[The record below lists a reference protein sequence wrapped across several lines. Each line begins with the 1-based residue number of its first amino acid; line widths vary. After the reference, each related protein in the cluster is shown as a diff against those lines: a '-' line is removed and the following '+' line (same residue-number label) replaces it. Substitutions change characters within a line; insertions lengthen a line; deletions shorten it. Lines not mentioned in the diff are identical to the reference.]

1 MQLYTTTA
9 SGGRE
14 GNWKKRITISK
25 FCETTFLL
33 QYFWGQNKVEKVL
46 HLQWKTEYILR
57 IAAIDT
63 ELAMYALTL
72 VNKCLY
78 GIPDQDTFYDQT
90 DYMEELNMTSIIESL
105 TSLDSAEG
113 MDSSL
118 MQQVQL
124 YNVALK
130 QEDGEPVTEDEIS
143 YLDEDATESGLR
155 TTLRAKADKGKRNKH
170 FQERKSLR

>member
-1 MQLYTTTA
+1 
-9 SGGRE
+9 
-14 GNWKKRITISK
+14 
-25 FCETTFLL
+25 
-33 QYFWGQNKVEKVL
+33 
-46 HLQWKTEYILR
+46 
-57 IAAIDT
+57 
-63 ELAMYALTL
+63 MYALTL

-78 GIPDQDTFYDQT
+78 GIPDQDTFYHQT